1 MSKLVLDAQPRQ
13 VEAKKARHLRN
24 EGLIPVSAYG
34 PGKQPLTLVVE
45 EKALENTL
53 RHGGSSRLVEV
64 HVSDG
69 SKLNVL
75 VREVQRQPVNH
86 RPVHADFYL
95 VRMDQK
101 QQVAVPL
108 VMVGKPTALIAGL
121 MILQTHETIEIEALP
136 ADIPASIEVDVTELS
151 EEHPITVK
159 DLPAVKGIAYLGD
172 ADESLITM
180 MSAQAGIEEEAVAAA
195 EGEGGAEPEVV
206 RKGKEDE
213 E

>member
-1 MSKLVLDAQPRQ
+1 MSKLVLEAQPRQ

-108 VMVGKPTALIAGL
+108 VMVGKPTALITGM

-136 ADIPASIEVDVTELS
+136 AEIPASIEVDVTNLS
-151 EEHPITVK
+151 EEHPITLK
-159 DLPAVKGIAYLGD
+159 DLPAIKGIAYLGD
-172 ADESLITM
+172 AEETLITLM
-180 MSAQAGIEEEAVAAA
+180 AAQAGIEEEAAV
-195 EGEGGAEPEVV
+195 EGEAAAEPEVV
-206 RKGKEDE
+206 RKGKEDDDE
-213 E
+213 